1 MENYG
6 LIDNDQKLVL
16 KKQLIENAS
25 SIGGK
30 NHFLSLVEAIRISN
44 LNPLISKD
52 ASFKSNKSLIKW
64 KKVI

>member
-1 MENYG
+1 MENYDS
-6 LIDNDQKLVL
+6 IDNDQKQVL

-25 SIGGK
+25 SLGGK

-52 ASFKSNKSLIKW
+52 AFFQI
-64 KKVI
+64 